1 MDNKKNIYNDE
12 IKKAIVFI
20 FLLSLTIII
29 FFNIMF
35 FNTTNYEFNTEM
47 FLTLLPFNLMGLSI
61 TLYLVLVLFYNV
73 GKSIIDK

>member
-73 GKSIIDK
+73 GKSVIDK